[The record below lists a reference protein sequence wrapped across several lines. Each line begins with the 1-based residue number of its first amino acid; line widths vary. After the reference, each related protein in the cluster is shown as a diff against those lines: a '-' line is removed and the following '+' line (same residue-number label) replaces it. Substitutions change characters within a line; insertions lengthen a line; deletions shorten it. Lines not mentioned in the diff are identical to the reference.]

1 MGADAVAREAEG
13 GVGGFVE
20 DRAERSVSTPEPA
33 AGRRCEIC
41 HTLVPADPMDEQ
53 LGEMNGYPCSL
64 IAHRWSAHGIVWV
77 TRCPQCAL
85 PIRTDSLGN
94 HLSLEHDLPPPSDAE
109 RAQYEA
115 ERRIRAEVA
124 DVGATATES
133 AQKIDQKIDQV
144 KLEIQRLPAALF
156 WTIVTAVIVAQL
168 LVPVVKALIA
178 SVLEAIGARLR

>member
-124 DVGATATES
+124 DVGATATEW
-133 AQKIDQKIDQV
+133 AQKIDQV